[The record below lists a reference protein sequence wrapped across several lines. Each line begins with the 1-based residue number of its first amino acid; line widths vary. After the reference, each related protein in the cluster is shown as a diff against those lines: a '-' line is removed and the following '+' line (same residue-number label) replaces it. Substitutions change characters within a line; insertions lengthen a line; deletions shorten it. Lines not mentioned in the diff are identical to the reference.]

1 MKRLDLLEVK
11 TEGVF
16 GQALELRET
25 DFGRAPEAFGPV
37 DTDRAPGE
45 LVLGAVDAEAAV
57 TEIDEAVVSAPSVRS
72 ESTTM
77 PGSTRPRIIPCGAAF
92 EQSATISV

>member
-1 MKRLDLLEVK
+1 M
-11 TEGVF
+11 EGVF

-37 DTDRAPGE
+37 DMDRVPGE

-57 TEIDEAVVSAPSVRS
+57 TEVDEAVVSAPAVGVDNDARVDPPSDNPLQR
-72 ESTTM
+72 
-77 PGSTRPRIIPCGAAF
+77 GL
-92 EQSATISV
+92 